1 MHCSYDGAAQVVL
14 ADLDLLAPSRDIVSQ
29 KIIPRRDVL
38 LGIISWETI
47 SPQRRFLTKSQPLY
61 GASTQ

>member
-1 MHCSYDGAAQVVL
+1 M
-14 ADLDLLAPSRDIVSQ
+14 LAPYKGCDLVRNLLWGDIVSQ

-47 SPQRRFLTKSQPLY
+47 SREGARRSRS
-61 GASTQ
+61 ASTTCAAPS